1 MNDVMGKYTENVR
14 VAATALLSNKLR
26 ALLTTF
32 GIGIG
37 IAAIVVLL
45 SLGQSVQNYV
55 NRQFSSVGSDLIYV
69 RPAGAQQLQF
79 QGRAVQSQLTQ
90 RDVLIL
96 QDPINL
102 PYVNS
107 IVPLM
112 QITRTTDYQT
122 SQIQGTVAATTA
134 EYFDILNR
142 TIASGR
148 LMDEQDVISGARV
161 AVLGQTTVKN
171 LFPSGVNPIGENIRI
186 AGISFRVIGTL
197 QVQGGGGLGS
207 NQDDLIIVPLTTAQL
222 RLQSARSISGQMPLT
237 TIYLEASN
245 DDLIDSVVE
254 NAKQI
259 LRREH
264 KIRPNKDDDFA
275 ITTQRDTLSS
285 LNAITGVLTAFLS
298 IIGGV
303 SLLVGGIGVMNIMLV
318 TVAERTK
325 EIGLRKA
332 VGARGMDVLL
342 QFLTEA
348 VVLCFVGGI
357 AGLFVAILF
366 TQIMR
371 IAVPDLDP
379 SVTVSSVILAV
390 TVTTLIGVFFGLYPA
405 SRAAAMTPIQALRTE

>member
-1 MNDVMGKYTENVR
+1 MSKYIENVR
-14 VAATALLSNKLR
+14 VAVAALLSNKLR
-26 ALLTTF
+26 AMLTTF

-55 NRQFSSVGSDLIYV
+55 NRQFSNVGSDLIYV
-69 RPAGAQQLQF
+69 RPAGAQQAQF

-90 RDVLIL
+90 RDVLLL
-96 QDPINL
+96 QDPMNL
-102 PYVNS
+102 PYVKD
-107 IVPLM
+107 IVPLL
-112 QITRTTDYQT
+112 QISRTTDYGT

-134 EYFDILNR
+134 DYFNILNR
-142 TIASGR
+142 TVASGR
-148 LMDEQDVISGARV
+148 LMDEQDVISNARV

-171 LFPSGVNPIGENIRI
+171 LFPSGINPVGETIRI
-186 AGISFRVIGTL
+186 AGISFRIIGTL

-207 NQDDLIIVPLTTAQL
+207 NQDDLIIVPLTTAQI
-222 RLQSARSISGQMPLT
+222 RLQSSRSISGQMPLT
-237 TIYLEASN
+237 TIYLEATN
-245 DDLIDSVVE
+245 DGAIDDVVK
-254 NAKQI
+254 NATQI

-264 KIRPNKDDDFA
+264 KVRPGKDDDFA

-318 TVAERTK
+318 TVTERTK

-332 VGARGMDVLL
+332 VGARGIDVLF

-348 VVLCFVGGI
+348 VVLCCVGGF
-357 AGLFVAILF
+357 AGLLIAILF
-366 TQIMR
+366 TQILR
-371 IAVPDLDP
+371 LAVPALDP
-379 SVTVSSVILAV
+379 SVTLSSVILAV

-405 SRAAAMTPIQALRTE
+405 SRAASLTPIQALRTE